1 MSTGNFNV
9 KNLEKDMRRHLDFI
23 AVPEIRKFTE
33 KALELYGSEEK
44 LQEANRAADILI
56 DLLKR
61 KKLLDE
67 HTHQSF
73 VDILLSAMLLHN
85 LFYDENDWTTL
96 FYARRDLCRLARECG
111 INKQISSLIFS
122 TIEGQLGEDT
132 PVDECIP
139 KPNTP
144 GELFAY
150 AVWFAKK
157 YNNSILRSP

>member
-44 LQEANRAADILI
+44 LQEANRVADILI

-67 HTHQSF
+67 HSSVLRGHSSF
-73 VDILLSAMLLHN
+73 
-85 LFYDENDWTTL
+85 
-96 FYARRDLCRLARECG
+96 RDA
-111 INKQISSLIFS
+111 SS
-122 TIEGQLGEDT
+122 
-132 PVDECIP
+132 
-139 KPNTP
+139 
-144 GELFAY
+144 
-150 AVWFAKK
+150 
-157 YNNSILRSP
+157 